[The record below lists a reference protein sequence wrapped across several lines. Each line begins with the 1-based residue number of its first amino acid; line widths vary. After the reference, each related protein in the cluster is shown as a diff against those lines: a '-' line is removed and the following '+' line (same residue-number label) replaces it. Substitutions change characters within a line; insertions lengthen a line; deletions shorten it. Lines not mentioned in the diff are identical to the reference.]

1 MNSSDKKLDS
11 WALATTPHDA
21 KAKKAK
27 ANNFMS
33 ADISSLQ
40 SVFYWL
46 SIISQS
52 SSLFMTINQ
61 FSVVVI
67 TFVFSSLLSTWLYN
81 ICDKDKNRMSAVDI
95 LDRQRWTLN
104 K

>member
-40 SVFYWL
+40 SVFY
-46 SIISQS
+46 
-52 SSLFMTINQ
+52 
-61 FSVVVI
+61 
-67 TFVFSSLLSTWLYN
+67 
-81 ICDKDKNRMSAVDI
+81 
-95 LDRQRWTLN
+95 
-104 K
+104 